1 MRDIRKWFG
10 LQANIRTSRSDGDA
24 AYFVRCASPHV
35 KRSLKSSRVAI
46 CVAVMLSLL
55 PFAVCAAEVK
65 SDYDRSFNL
74 SNLRSFKFLDQTQ
87 RSAKDA
93 LADNELVAKRIQSAL
108 QTNLVG
114 LGMEQR
120 EPKAD
125 FVVVYYAGLRNR
137 AQITTS
143 GRPLWP
149 GGRIWVDQYAEGT
162 AIVEFRGAE
171 SGDLIWRGLVTE
183 AVDPN
188 KSEEKINKAIKKLIE
203 RFVRDREKQQRT
215 RNHD

>member
-1 MRDIRKWFG
+1 MKGIRRW
-10 LQANIRTSRSDGDA
+10 LV
-24 AYFVRCASPHV
+24 YFVGCAPRQV
-35 KRSLKSSRVAI
+35 KRALKHSRATVCLAI
-46 CVAVMLSLL
+46 MLSLFPL
-55 PFAVCAAEVK
+55 AACAAEVK
-65 SDYDRSFNL
+65 SDYDRSFSL

-93 LADNELVAKRIQSAL
+93 LAENELAAKRIQSVI
-108 QTNLVG
+108 QKNLVG

-120 EPKAD
+120 EITVD
-125 FVVVYYAGLRNR
+125 FMIVYYAGLRNR

-162 AIVEFRGAE
+162 AIVEFRDAK

-188 KSEEKINKAIKKLIE
+188 KSEEKFNKAIKKLIE
-203 RFVRDREKQQRT
+203 RFVKDREKQQRT
-215 RNHD
+215 GNHD